1 MKKNVDI
8 SATDKNGIFI
18 TLIVATFITAMSTT
32 VTGNMIPNFT
42 KYFDVLYTGTI
53 ILILIS
59 PIENFLHIKNTNL

>member
-32 VTGNMIPNFT
+32 VT
-42 KYFDVLYTGTI
+42 
-53 ILILIS
+53 
-59 PIENFLHIKNTNL
+59 